1 MAVRG
6 AAGTAPLKFKEVCMI
21 RLTQING
28 EEIVV
33 NAELIETI
41 EKAHDT
47 IIVLTTT
54 RRVRVRE
61 GIEEIIDKV
70 VEYRRRINRPDF
82 ENKSES

>member
-1 MAVRG
+1 MV
-6 AAGTAPLKFKEVCMI
+6 

-47 IIVLTTT
+47 IITLTTS
-54 RRVRVRE
+54 RKIRVQ
-61 GIEEIIDKV
+61 EEVEKIIDKV
-70 VEYRRRINRPDF
+70 VDYRRRVVMPKVEGKI
-82 ENKSES
+82 

>member
-1 MAVRG
+1 
-6 AAGTAPLKFKEVCMI
+6 MI

-47 IIVLTTT
+47 IITLTTT
-54 RRVRVRE
+54 RRIRVQE
-61 GIEEIIDKV
+61 GVEVIIEKV
-70 VEYRRRINRPDF
+70 IEYRRRVATPK
-82 ENKSES
+82 EEKKE

>member
-1 MAVRG
+1 
-6 AAGTAPLKFKEVCMI
+6 MI

-47 IIVLTTT
+47 IVTLTTT
-54 RRVRVRE
+54 RRIRVKDE
-61 GIEEIIDKV
+61 VDVIIDKV
-70 VEYRRRINRPDF
+70 VEYRRRVALPKV

>member
-1 MAVRG
+1 
-6 AAGTAPLKFKEVCMI
+6 MI

-47 IIVLTTT
+47 IITLTTT
-54 RRVRVRE
+54 RRIRVQDE
-61 GIEEIIDKV
+61 VDAIIEKV
-70 VEYRRRINRPDF
+70 VEYRRRITEPKV
-82 ENKSES
+82 EKKG

>member
-1 MAVRG
+1 
-6 AAGTAPLKFKEVCMI
+6 MI

-47 IIVLTTT
+47 IVTLTTT
-54 RRVRVRE
+54 RRFRVQE
-61 GIEEIIDKV
+61 EVDVIIERV
-70 VEYRRRINRPDF
+70 AEYRRRITPTII
-82 ENKSES
+82 EKKEKLG